1 MMTRIVHNREMQ
13 GDPCGT
19 GLLSKPET
27 KMYSNH
33 KNMHKYPNSMYPVPQ
48 YQDNYMY
55 IKFLG

>member
-19 GLLSKPET
+19 GLLSKPLT
-27 KMYSNH
+27 KMYSNE
-33 KNMHKYPNSMYPVPQ
+33 KKMHKYPNSMYPVPQ
-48 YQDNYMY
+48 YQYNY